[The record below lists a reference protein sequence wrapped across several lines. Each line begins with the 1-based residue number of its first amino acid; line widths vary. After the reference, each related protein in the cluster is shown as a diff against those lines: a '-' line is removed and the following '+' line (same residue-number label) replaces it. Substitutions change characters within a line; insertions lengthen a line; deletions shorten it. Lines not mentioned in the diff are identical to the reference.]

1 GRSNQQGDKA
11 ERSRFS
17 ATGRARAAPRGRA
30 RAGRARGG
38 GRREAE
44 PRREGE
50 EGLDGAARRREGASD
65 PDQIHPGPRTGA
77 QCSPAEPEDAFADSW
92 AGGGLD
98 QDRSRCVTVHGTLR
112 NESLQASAHTAPLL
126 GIGHCIPGAV
136 ARPAAAFA
144 LVTLAEL
151 FLLAFVLWSN
161 PRRAWRSSSSSHA
174 FRVAS
179 PTP

>member
-1 GRSNQQGDKA
+1 NQQGDKA

-44 PRREGE
+44 A
-50 EGLDGAARRREGASD
+50 DGRRRGGRGIGWSSAT
-65 PDQIHPGPRTGA
+65 TG
-77 QCSPAEPEDAFADSW
+77 
-92 AGGGLD
+92 
-98 QDRSRCVTVHGTLR
+98 RRHRCVTVHGTLR

>member
-1 GRSNQQGDKA
+1 T
-11 ERSRFS
+11 SRATRPS
-17 ATGRARAAPRGRA
+17 AAAFPPRGAPERPPA
-30 RAGRARGG
+30 GGRARGG
-38 GRREAE
+38 HGEAAGGRR
-44 PRREGE
+44 RQTGGGEGD

>member
-1 GRSNQQGDKA
+1 T
-11 ERSRFS
+11 SRATRPS
-17 ATGRARAAPRGRA
+17 AAAFPPRGAPERPPA
-30 RAGRARGG
+30 GGRARGG
-38 GRREAE
+38 HGEAAGGRR
-44 PRREGE
+44 R
-50 EGLDGAARRREGASD
+50 
-65 PDQIHPGPRTGA
+65 QT
-77 QCSPAEPEDAFADSW
+77 
-92 AGGGLD
+92 GGGEGD
-98 QDRSRCVTVHGTLR
+98 KGRRDWMEQRDDGKARCVTVHGTLR

>member
-1 GRSNQQGDKA
+1 
-11 ERSRFS
+11 
-17 ATGRARAAPRGRA
+17 
-30 RAGRARGG
+30 
-38 GRREAE
+38 RREAE
-44 PRREGE
+44 ADGRRRGGREG
-50 EGLDGAARRREGASD
+50 RRGEK
-65 PDQIHPGPRTGA
+65 
-77 QCSPAEPEDAFADSW
+77 
-92 AGGGLD
+92 GGGPATPGRPSLLSAASLAEKGRRD
-98 QDRSRCVTVHGTLR
+98 WMEQRDDGKARCVTVHGTLR

>member
-1 GRSNQQGDKA
+1 RPQQPAGRQGRA
-11 ERSRFS
+11 QPLFRHGARPSGPPREGARGEG
-17 ATGRARAAPRGRA
+17 TGRRPEG
-30 RAGRARGG
+30 GG
-38 GRREAE
+38 GRREE
-44 PRREGE
+44 
-50 EGLDGAARRREGASD
+50 ARGTR
-65 PDQIHPGPRTGA
+65 
-77 QCSPAEPEDAFADSW
+77 
-92 AGGGLD
+92 GGGIGWSSATTG
-98 QDRSRCVTVHGTLR
+98 RRHRCVTVHGTLR

>member
-1 GRSNQQGDKA
+1 DGRRRG
-11 ERSRFS
+11 
-17 ATGRARAAPRGRA
+17 GRGVQVKGGGGRKGGGRPLLDGRPSSQPPASPR
-30 RAGRARGG
+30 RGG
-38 GRREAE
+38 GIGWSSATTGRR
-44 PRREGE
+44 
-50 EGLDGAARRREGASD
+50 
-65 PDQIHPGPRTGA
+65 H
-77 QCSPAEPEDAFADSW
+77 
-92 AGGGLD
+92 
-98 QDRSRCVTVHGTLR
+98 RCVTVHGTLR